1 MTEMQI
7 GSFLAVAETLNFS
20 RAAEQMAISQ
30 PTLSKHIKLLEE
42 SLGFP
47 LLERTRSA
55 VALTPDGVLMYH
67 TLKGVR
73 DQVKLSIARSRS
85 GNVGG
90 KKKVGIGI
98 MRGLSVDR
106 IPVLKNA
113 IAQYRAAEA
122 GNDVIMIRSDVK
134 NLWSMLKSGD
144 ADLLVLP
151 DYVSGGNRILESVPL
166 ARSKVML
173 FSGSNTVLKMEN
185 GELNLPESTLLTI
198 KPEADPDFY
207 DYFSRTLE
215 QRGLNPAAC
224 SQTNSISGM
233 LNAASCGLGA
243 ALFFDTSYLWD
254 DPLLTWREIPGA
266 EVGIQALYSLKSG
279 VFLRFL
285 GCLQLCVEAQARK
298 DSESIVKQL

>member
-55 VALTPDGVLMYH
+55 VALTPEGVLMYH

-90 KKKVGIGI
+90 RKKVGIGI
-98 MRGLSVDR
+98 MRGLSVSR
-106 IPVLKNA
+106 IPVLQDA
-113 IAQYRAAEA
+113 INRYRAAEP
-122 GNDVIMIRSDVK
+122 GNDVVIIRSDVRD
-134 NLWSMLKSGD
+134 LWSMLKSGD
-144 ADLLVLP
+144 ADVLVMP
-151 DYVSGGNRILESVPL
+151 DYISGGSRILESVPL
-166 ARSKVML
+166 GRSKVML
-173 FSGSNTVLKMEN
+173 ISCSLEVLKTEN
-185 GELNLPESTLLTI
+185 GELNLPESTLLTV

-207 DYFSRTLE
+207 GYFSYTLE

-224 SQTNSISGM
+224 AQTNSISGL

-243 ALFFDTSYLWD
+243 ALFFDASYLMD
-254 DPLLTWREIPGA
+254 DPMLTWREVPNA
-266 EVGIQALYSLKSG
+266 EIGIHALYSLKSG
-279 VFLRFL
+279 NFLRFL
-285 GCLQLCVEAQARK
+285 GCLQLCVEAAIR
-298 DSESIVKQL
+298 SEMEL

>member
-55 VALTPDGVLMYH
+55 VALTPEGVLMYH

-134 NLWSMLKSGD
+134 NLWSMLKLSLIHIYSLAG
-144 ADLLVLP
+144 
-151 DYVSGGNRILESVPL
+151 YGGRRSSVRYR
-166 ARSKVML
+166 A
-173 FSGSNTVLKMEN
+173 G
-185 GELNLPESTLLTI
+185 I
-198 KPEADPDFY
+198 
-207 DYFSRTLE
+207 
-215 QRGLNPAAC
+215 PAE
-224 SQTNSISGM
+224 
-233 LNAASCGLGA
+233 CGLGPAYCLVGAPPPRPGRAQRHGA
-243 ALFFDTSYLWD
+243 A
-254 DPLLTWREIPGA
+254 
-266 EVGIQALYSLKSG
+266 G
-279 VFLRFL
+279 VPW
-285 GCLQLCVEAQARK
+285 GV
-298 DSESIVKQL
+298 